1 MFVPMVAATASGYIL
16 PQLALDYG
24 MGASASLAA
33 GVCLLSAFLT
43 TILCVLNDRAD
54 AFDKELLSRKNEILS
69 EWYAQDGIDHP
80 NLSTDDDGGEIEAS
94 EDDFVDMSL
103 SNIKQLGH
111 LFWCVTFDNLLTFS
125 MLYVQS
131 AIGTAMMEERFGY
144 SEAEAGAIIVTPY
157 MVGAVCMPFVGI
169 LADYFGRR

>member
-1 MFVPMVAATASGYIL
+1 MVAATASGYIL

-80 NLSTDDDGGEIEAS
+80 NLSTDDGGGEIE
-94 EDDFVDMSL
+94 V
-103 SNIKQLGH
+103 
-111 LFWCVTFDNLLTFS
+111 
-125 MLYVQS
+125 
-131 AIGTAMMEERFGY
+131 
-144 SEAEAGAIIVTPY
+144 
-157 MVGAVCMPFVGI
+157 
-169 LADYFGRR
+169 